1 MDYVSQLKSLPK
13 RHDFFVGI
21 DSDGCV
27 FDSMEIKHKECFCPA
42 FIKHFGLQAASKYAR
57 EIWDFV
63 NLYSRDRGCN
73 RFLAA
78 QKSLKL
84 AGEREVFAER
94 GLNVVGI
101 PSLDAWLKEET
112 KLGNPTLAAKVKAT
126 NDPALAKILEWSKEV
141 NTRIEEMVFG
151 VPPFPWVVK
160 SLEKIRAAA
169 DVIVVSQTPVEALVR
184 EWQEHK
190 IDPLVNFIAGQEAG
204 TKTEHIRYATT
215 GRYTAEKILMIGD
228 AHGDL
233 KAAKGNGA
241 LFFPIVPGKEEL
253 SWKRFFEEGADRFF
267 AGTFAGGY
275 QEELSQEFDAALPEK
290 APWQK

>member
-1 MDYVSQLKSLPK
+1 
-13 RHDFFVGI
+13 
-21 DSDGCV
+21 
-27 FDSMEIKHKECFCPA
+27 
-42 FIKHFGLQAASKYAR
+42 
-57 EIWDFV
+57 
-63 NLYSRDRGCN
+63 
-73 RFLAA
+73 
-78 QKSLKL
+78 
-84 AGEREVFAER
+84 
-94 GLNVVGI
+94 
-101 PSLDAWLKEET
+101 
-112 KLGNPTLAAKVKAT
+112 
-126 NDPALAKILEWSKEV
+126 
-141 NTRIEEMVFG
+141 
-151 VPPFPWVVK
+151 
-160 SLEKIRAAA
+160 
-169 DVIVVSQTPVEALVR
+169 VEALVR